1 LKLFLL
7 FSQRA
12 TNFRRTPLHD
22 GQGQLSNDRR
32 TGDASG
38 ERFIDMSF
46 ECRLFRNDTDV
57 GVKTKE
63 SFARRTVNISPPLTS
78 ESFLIEQR
86 SVRAQERVGDLTTFR
101 SSRANVENLTPGLD
115 ISIITVKASIARKT
129 SDRDGFQNRI
139 VDLGQAGDGFLVVP
153 QKMLFHG
160 LGHHGGGDNSSGF
173 RHR

>member
-1 LKLFLL
+1 MKLFLL

-63 SFARRTVNISPPLTS
+63 SFARRTVNISPPAIECKKKMVKLNINLGDS
-78 ESFLIEQR
+78 DHRKFLR
-86 SVRAQERVGDLTTFR
+86 Y
-101 SSRANVENLTPGLD
+101 
-115 ISIITVKASIARKT
+115 
-129 SDRDGFQNRI
+129 
-139 VDLGQAGDGFLVVP
+139 
-153 QKMLFHG
+153 H
-160 LGHHGGGDNSSGF
+160 
-173 RHR
+173 